1 MSEMTKKV
9 PAAAYARFSSDHQR
23 DESIDAQLRAIND
36 YADHNGFEI
45 VETYTD
51 RALSARS
58 DQRPG
63 FQRMVQD
70 SRSGAFKVIIV
81 HKLDR
86 FSRDR
91 YDSAFYRH
99 ELKKNGVTL
108 CSVVENIDNSPES
121 IILESVIEGMNEYYS
136 KNLARETMKGLKENA
151 LTGRHTGGTALF
163 GYKIN
168 PDTKRPETDPDEASA
183 VRMIFDMAFKGDSY
197 AKIAHTLNSR
207 GFRTRRGN
215 EFTSTSL
222 HDLLT
227 NQKYIGKCIYNKRVS
242 QSVCNSSRCY
252 KDESEWIVRNDVYE
266 PIVSEEVFDAVQRK
280 LRARKLRENNHYKEV
295 YLLTGKIRC
304 AVCGGY
310 FCGTRKTNGKGKISF
325 SYICNG
331 HKQNGCTN
339 PSVNRSYV
347 ESFVLEKLAQYVFS
361 DSMIPVIAEEYNKYL
376 RSRDNSALDRMNE
389 LIHEKNSI
397 AQKINTATDMILE
410 TKSKTLMNRLM
421 LLEKR
426 QEAIERELSSLAK
439 LQQESMVSESELAST
454 FREIRRL
461 LAEGTLIN
469 VKQLVDKYVQRVDI
483 YPEKIV
489 VYFNLFP
496 HLRPQD
502 KPCNNSEEHSGNG
515 CSSSYVFT
523 VPPIMVADTARA
535 AFSTGESGNF
545 VKGMKILNRLRI

>member
-9 PAAAYARFSSDHQR
+9 PAVAYARFSSDHQR

-36 YADHNGFEI
+36 YADRNGFEI

-207 GFRTRRGN
+207 
-215 EFTSTSL
+215 E
-222 HDLLT
+222 
-227 NQKYIGKCIYNKRVS
+227 IG
-242 QSVCNSSRCY
+242 
-252 KDESEWIVRNDVYE
+252 
-266 PIVSEEVFDAVQRK
+266 
-280 LRARKLRENNHYKEV
+280 RAHV
-295 YLLTGKIRC
+295 
-304 AVCGGY
+304 
-310 FCGTRKTNGKGKISF
+310 
-325 SYICNG
+325 
-331 HKQNGCTN
+331 
-339 PSVNRSYV
+339 
-347 ESFVLEKLAQYVFS
+347 
-361 DSMIPVIAEEYNKYL
+361 
-376 RSRDNSALDRMNE
+376 
-389 LIHEKNSI
+389 
-397 AQKINTATDMILE
+397 
-410 TKSKTLMNRLM
+410 
-421 LLEKR
+421 
-426 QEAIERELSSLAK
+426 
-439 LQQESMVSESELAST
+439 
-454 FREIRRL
+454 
-461 LAEGTLIN
+461 
-469 VKQLVDKYVQRVDI
+469 
-483 YPEKIV
+483 
-489 VYFNLFP
+489 
-496 HLRPQD
+496 
-502 KPCNNSEEHSGNG
+502 
-515 CSSSYVFT
+515 
-523 VPPIMVADTARA
+523 
-535 AFSTGESGNF
+535 
-545 VKGMKILNRLRI
+545 